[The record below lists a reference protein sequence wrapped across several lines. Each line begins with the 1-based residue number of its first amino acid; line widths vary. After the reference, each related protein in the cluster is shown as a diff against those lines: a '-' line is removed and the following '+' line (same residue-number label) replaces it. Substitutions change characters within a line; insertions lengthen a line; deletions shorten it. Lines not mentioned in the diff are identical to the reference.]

1 MKLLC
6 PLVAI
11 NSQIS
16 LPSASFLWKNG
27 VCNERQRVESCFLY
41 GGLSTDNVG
50 RLLPRSLATITY

>member
-27 VCNERQRVESCFLY
+27 VCNERQRGLIESCFLY
-41 GGLSTDNVG
+41 GGLSTDNAG
-50 RLLPRSLATITY
+50 RLCQGH